1 MPRSQN
7 GRRSI
12 LSTWS
17 PARRARSL
25 PEIVDPYAEQKTM
38 ANGPAKKPSSPPLQR
53 RTTGSARERLRR
65 NWSKEAKIHALAL
78 ESEIPASSPAVTT
91 RSLDQGVDA
100 KPAPYPQS
108 SSVDAHKSSARAR
121 EDLRRAERPVPPP
134 SANAECIMQ

>member
-1 MPRSQN
+1 
-7 GRRSI
+7 
-12 LSTWS
+12 
-17 PARRARSL
+17 
-25 PEIVDPYAEQKTM
+25 M
-38 ANGPAKKPSSPPLQR
+38 ANGPAKKPSSPLQR

-78 ESEIPASSPAVTT
+78 ESESPASSPAVTT

-100 KPAPYPQS
+100 TPATNPQS

-121 EDLRRAERPVPPP
+121 EDLRRAEKPVPPP